1 MYDAY
6 AGALGNPASLP
17 KYLPQPEPA
26 SLAARASPQAAVA
39 GAAYEALMRL
49 YPSQKDL
56 LDAELLKY
64 CEGVPVVALQPSLA
78 YGAYVADAELKQR
91 ASDPLSNITVTY
103 ASYTPPAGV
112 NVGAQY
118 SVSA

>member
-17 KYLPQPEPA
+17 KYLPQLEPA

-91 ASDPLSNITVTY
+91 ASDPLSNITVPY